1 MTHTYEDV
9 ILAIKF
15 ATLAHGDQL
24 YGDKPYTYHL
34 QGVAKLVNA
43 RNEGEDNLNTLL
55 IIAWL
60 HDVREDTDVD
70 IISICEAFGMT
81 VANAVIDLTHYE
93 GMSREVYLQQCK
105 ANPLAREVK
114 ICDTMFNLQ
123 QSFKSRRGKGMKKY
137 PAQLAYLTAEGE

>member
-1 MTHTYEDV
+1 MKHTYEDV
-9 ILAIKF
+9 IRAIKF

-60 HDVREDTDVD
+60 HDVLEDTSTASTV
-70 IISICEAFGMT
+70 IGEFFGEEVRM
-81 VANAVIDLTHYE
+81 AVIHLTRYPE
-93 GMSREVYLQQCK
+93 EDYSDYIAGCK
-105 ANPLAREVK
+105 ENYLAREVK

-123 QSFKSRRGKGMKKY
+123 QSFKNRRGKGMKKY
-137 PAQLAYLTAEGE
+137 PAQLAYLTQGE